1 MAKTEILNIKL
12 EAHDYL
18 YRIIALGILGLV
30 TLTTIPVVNALIDY
44 PEVVMVYDYCLSHTN
59 EILAGGNPVQDLVD
73 AHMIPESVPSGQEN
87 ETDIDF
93 AGKTCEDVKVLK
105 QQFEDEKSQSDAREE
120 LKYFD

>member
-1 MAKTEILNIKL
+1 M
-12 EAHDYL
+12 
-18 YRIIALGILGLV
+18 YRIIGLGILGLV
-30 TLTTIPVVNALIDY
+30 TLTAVPVVNALIDY

-59 EILAGGNPVQDLVD
+59 QILAGGNPVQDLVD

-105 QQFEDEKSQSDAREE
+105 EQFELEKLQSDARKD
-120 LKYFD
+120 LMDAWGID